1 MPKKDGR
8 KSRIKRSLL
17 SHPVRSC
24 IIGCLLLLGF
34 TYFWFAFGLPVV
46 GFVAPTGKDIY
57 KSDWLSFWGGFLSFA
72 GATVLGAVAVW
83 QNKQANQT
91 NQKAIEEN
99 RRIYQIGFENE
110 LTRSKYLAIIHAI
123 EEISDKVIEA
133 DKAFLSMLHDAQKTG
148 AVNDAIRAY
157 DNLLETMNFMVRF
170 EFDRIL
176 PLSFDAQ
183 YPEIADYRMK
193 IKEQLNQLVNSVE
206 EQKRNVVTTLAY
218 CSTNVH
224 FGVTIGIDKTSLME
238 ILDVFYDKL
247 YNVDAYSAVTTITQ
261 EQENE

>member
-8 KSRIKRSLL
+8 ESRIKRSLL

-99 RRIYQIGFENE
+99 RRIYQAGFQNE
-110 LTRSKYLAIIHAI
+110 LAQSKYLMIIHAV
-123 EEISDKVIEA
+123 EEISDKLIEIEKDFLVTLHEA
-133 DKAFLSMLHDAQKTG
+133 KAKGTTDDSLC
-148 AVNDAIRAY
+148 AY
-157 DNLLETMNFMVRF
+157 DKIIASLNFMTRF

-176 PLSFDAQ
+176 PLSFDNQ
-183 YPEIADYRMK
+183 YPEIANYRRK
-193 IKEQLNQLVNSVE
+193 TKEQLEATIKSVE
-206 EQKRNVVTTLAY
+206 KQKDALSKALQEPEAKI
-218 CSTNVH
+218 CLEI
-224 FGVTIGIDKTSLME
+224 TIGNDQKTLNE
-238 ILDVFYDKL
+238 ILNVFYNKL
-247 YNVDAYSAVTTITQ
+247 YSSDAYISIEDVEL
-261 EQENE
+261 EQER

>member
-1 MPKKDGR
+1 
-8 KSRIKRSLL
+8 
-17 SHPVRSC
+17 
-24 IIGCLLLLGF
+24 
-34 TYFWFAFGLPVV
+34 
-46 GFVAPTGKDIY
+46 
-57 KSDWLSFWGGFLSFA
+57 
-72 GATVLGAVAVW
+72 
-83 QNKQANQT
+83 
-91 NQKAIEEN
+91 
-99 RRIYQIGFENE
+99 
-110 LTRSKYLAIIHAI
+110 
-123 EEISDKVIEA
+123 
-133 DKAFLSMLHDAQKTG
+133 MLHDAQKTG

-193 IKEQLNQLVNSVE
+193 IKEQLNQLINSVE